1 MGDASETRGDVG
13 GAAGSGGAA
22 DGGGAAGGGAASSG
36 AKGGGATDGGA
47 AKARGR
53 LFGVG
58 VGPGDPELLTLK
70 ATRAIHDADVIAYP
84 SARHGRSVARRI
96 AAPYLRPDHDEV
108 LLRFPVTTEL
118 TSHPGGYEA
127 ALREFY
133 DEAAAELAVHLD
145 AGRDVAIL
153 CEGDPFFYGSYMYF
167 HERLAPRYE
176 TTVIPAVT
184 AFSAAAAAAGT
195 PLVKRD
201 DVFMAVPGTL
211 PPEQLADRLQSADAA
226 VVMKLGR
233 TFPKVRDAADEAGVA
248 DRAIYVERASAPEQR
263 IEALHA
269 VDGRVPYM
277 SLVLVPTAQVH
288 RPDEPGVAAGRL
300 VAGATAGA
308 SGATAGASGATAGA
322 RGATAGASG
331 ATAGASGVTAGVPAA
346 AADPSDAPAAGSVAV
361 VGLGPAGPRWLT
373 PEARAELA
381 AAEHLV
387 GYKTYVDRVPA
398 RVGQQRHA
406 SDNRVEADRARHALE
421 LAAAGGRVA
430 VVSSGDPGIFAMA
443 AAVMEQL
450 EAGGD
455 AFAHVDVRIVPGLSA
470 MQAAAARAGAPLGH
484 DFCVLSLSD
493 VLKPWSVIE
502 RRLEAVGVADLALA
516 VYNPRSKTRPTQ
528 LEEAR
533 AILLRHRAPETPVVV
548 ARAVGAPT
556 ETMTIATLGDF
567 DAAAVDMRTLLIV
580 GSSRTRVFGDGNG
593 AGPARV
599 YTPRTYP
606 E

>member
-1 MGDASETRGDVG
+1 MG
-13 GAAGSGGAA
+13 
-22 DGGGAAGGGAASSG
+22 
-36 AKGGGATDGGA
+36 
-47 AKARGR
+47 ARGR

-84 SARHGRSVARRI
+84 SARHGKSVARRI
-96 AAPYLRPDHDEV
+96 AAPYLRADHLEV

-127 ALREFY
+127 ALFEFY
-133 DEAAAELAVHLD
+133 DEASEELAVHLD

-201 DVFMAVPGTL
+201 DVFMALPGTL
-211 PPEQLADRLQSADAA
+211 PREQLAARLRSADAA

-233 TFPKVRDAADEAGVA
+233 TFPKVVEAAAEAGVA
-248 DRAIYVERASAPEQR
+248 ERGVYVERASAPEQR
-263 IEALHA
+263 IAALDE

-277 SLVLVPTAQVH
+277 SLVLVPTTQVH
-288 RPDEPGVAAGRL
+288 RDGARAA
-300 VAGATAGA
+300 ATAEA
-308 SGATAGASGATAGA
+308 ST
-322 RGATAGASG
+322 
-331 ATAGASGVTAGVPAA
+331 P
-346 AADPSDAPAAGSVAV
+346 GSVAV
-361 VGLGPAGPRWLT
+361 VGLGPAGPEWLT
-373 PEARAELA
+373 PEAQAELA
-381 AAEHLV
+381 AATELV
-387 GYKTYVDRVPA
+387 GYKTYVDRVPG
-398 RVGQQRHA
+398 RVGQTRHA
-406 SDNRVEADRARHALE
+406 SDNRVEAERARHALE
-421 LAAAGGRVA
+421 LAAAGRRVA

-450 EAGGD
+450 EAD
-455 AFAHVDVRIVPGLSA
+455 PAAFAGVDVRVVPGLSA
-470 MQAAAARAGAPLGH
+470 MQAAAARVGAPLGH

-493 VLKPWSVIE
+493 VLKPWEVIE
-502 RRLEAVGVADLALA
+502 RRLGAVAAADLALA

-533 AILLRHRAPETPVVV
+533 AVLLRHRSPETVVV
-548 ARAVGAPT
+548 LARAVGAPS
-556 ETMTIATLGDF
+556 ETITVTTLGAF
-567 DAAAVDMRTLLIV
+567 DAAAVDMRTLLLV
-580 GSSRTRVFGDGNG
+580 GSSQTRVFGDGNG
-593 AGPARV
+593 AGPVRV
-599 YTPRTYP
+599 YTPRRYP
-606 E
+606 A

>member
-1 MGDASETRGDVG
+1 MS
-13 GAAGSGGAA
+13 GSV
-22 DGGGAAGGGAASSG
+22 S
-36 AKGGGATDGGA
+36 TP
-47 AKARGR
+47 GR

-84 SARHGRSVARRI
+84 SARHGKSVARRI
-96 AAPYLRPDHDEV
+96 AAPYLRADHLEV

-127 ALREFY
+127 ALFEFY

-201 DVFMAVPGTL
+201 DVFVALPGTL
-211 PPEQLADRLQSADAA
+211 PAEQLTERLRMADAA

-233 TFPKVRDAADEAGVA
+233 PFPKVRAAAEQAGVA
-248 DRAIYVERASAPEQR
+248 ERAVYVERASAPEQR
-263 IEALHA
+263 VAPLGE
-269 VDGRVPYM
+269 VEGRVPYM
-277 SLVLVPTAQVH
+277 SLVLVPTEQVH
-288 RPDEPGVAAGRL
+288 RKAPLP
-300 VAGATAGA
+300 
-308 SGATAGASGATAGA
+308 
-322 RGATAGASG
+322 RGA
-331 ATAGASGVTAGVPAA
+331 
-346 AADPSDAPAAGSVAV
+346 VAV
-361 VGLGPAGPRWLT
+361 VGLGPAGPQWLT

-381 AAEHLV
+381 AATELV
-387 GYKTYVDRVPA
+387 GYKTYVDRVPG
-398 RVGQQRHA
+398 RVGQNRHA
-406 SDNRVEADRARHALE
+406 TDNRVEGERARHALE
-421 LAAAGGRVA
+421 LAVAGRRVA

-443 AAVMEQL
+443 TAVMEQL
-450 EAGGD
+450 EAGGTE
-455 AFAHVDVRIVPGLSA
+455 FAGVDVRVVPGLSA

-493 VLKPWSVIE
+493 VLKPWDVIE
-502 RRLEAVGVADLALA
+502 RRLDAIGAADLALA
-516 VYNPRSKTRPTQ
+516 IYNPRSRTRPTQ
-528 LEEAR
+528 LEDAR
-533 AILLRHRAPETPVVV
+533 AVLLRHRAPETPVVL
-548 ARAVGAPT
+548 ARAVGAP
-556 ETMTIATLGDF
+556 EESVTIATLGGF
-567 DAAAVDMRTLLIV
+567 DAEAVDMRTLLLV
-580 GSSRTRVFGDGNG
+580 GSSQTRVFGDGNG

-599 YTPRTYP
+599 YTPRRYP
-606 E
+606 A